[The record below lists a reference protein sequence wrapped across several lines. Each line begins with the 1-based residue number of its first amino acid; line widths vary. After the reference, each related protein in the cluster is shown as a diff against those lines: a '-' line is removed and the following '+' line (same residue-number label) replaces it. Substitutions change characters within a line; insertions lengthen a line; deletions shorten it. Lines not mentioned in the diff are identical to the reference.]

1 MGKAEVFSSRMG
13 IIGGGASGAVLA
25 ASLLHR
31 VGPHTEIVLIE
42 KSKEV
47 GRGLA
52 YSTWDPSHLLNVR
65 AGNMSAYADRP
76 DHFYEWLQV
85 YGPQHGIGCPT
96 RFCFVPRGV
105 YGEYIGGL
113 LRDVSNSHQLRIIRD
128 ECVKVTSCGD
138 GMALTF
144 ASGNKLDV
152 DYCVLA
158 TGNEQRPP
166 LLTARGENPW
176 AAGVLDQIEND
187 ATVLMIGTGLTMV
200 DSVLSLY
207 RRGHRGQ
214 IIAVSRRGLL
224 PHTHQMV
231 KAHKL
236 ERADVPFGAP
246 VSVLTRWIRGMADA
260 ATREGGDWR
269 STMDS
274 LRPYTQELW
283 KRMTLDQR
291 SRFLRHARPWW
302 NICRHRMAPQIADL
316 IRNLIAEGRL
326 RVVAA
331 HIVDAKREGAEI
343 TAALFLRGEDKT
355 ETIKVASILECTG
368 LPDDP
373 RYSANPAIASLY
385 AGGLIR
391 SGPLTIGL
399 DLDDHC
405 AVIDAEG
412 AVSTRL
418 FAIGP
423 LTRGVFWE
431 SIALPDIRNQCASLA
446 GLLAERLG
454 TAKQE
459 LPLAK

>member
-1 MGKAEVFSSRMG
+1 MGKSEVFGSRIG

-25 ASLLHR
+25 ASLLRR
-31 VGPHTEIVLIE
+31 VGTDTEIVLIE

-65 AGNMSAYADRP
+65 AGNMSAYADQP

-85 YGPQHGIGCPT
+85 HGPEHGIGCPT

-113 LRDVSNSHQLRIIRD
+113 LRDVPKSQQLRIVRD
-128 ECVKVTSCGD
+128 ECVKVARRGD
-138 GMALTF
+138 GMELTF
-144 ASGNKLDV
+144 ASGNSLEL

-176 AAGVLDQIEND
+176 AAGVLDRIDKD
-187 ATVLMIGTGLTMV
+187 AKVLMIGTGLTMV
-200 DSVLSLY
+200 DAVLSLY
-207 RRGHRGQ
+207 RRGHHGQ

-224 PHTHQMV
+224 SHTHQMV
-231 KAHKL
+231 KARKL
-236 ERADVPFGAP
+236 DRADVPFGAP
-246 VSVLTRWIRGMADA
+246 ISVLTRWVRGLSDA
-260 ATREGGDWR
+260 AMREGGDWR
-269 STMDS
+269 STIDS

-283 KRMTLDQR
+283 KRMTLEQR

-302 NICRHRMAPQIADL
+302 NICRHRMAPQISDL

-343 TAALFLRGEDKT
+343 TATLFLRGESRT
-355 ETIKVASILECTG
+355 ETITVASILECTG

-373 RYSANPAIASLY
+373 RHSANPVIASLY
-385 AGGLIR
+385 AEGLIR
-391 SGPLTIGL
+391 SGPLGIGL
-399 DLDDHC
+399 DLDDQC
-405 AVIDAEG
+405 AVIDAVGET
-412 AVSTRL
+412 SERL

-423 LTRGVFWE
+423 LTRGAFWE

-454 TAKQE
+454 TVNEGAKSR
-459 LPLAK
+459 

>member
-1 MGKAEVFSSRMG
+1 MGKGEVFSSRIG

-25 ASLLHR
+25 ASLLRR
-31 VGPHTEIVLIE
+31 VGPSTEIVLIE

-65 AGNMSAYADRP
+65 AGNMSAHADQP

-85 YGPQHGIGCPT
+85 HGPQHGIGCPT

-113 LRDVSNSHQLRIIRD
+113 LQDVANSEQLRIIRE
-128 ECVKVTSCGD
+128 ECIKVAQSGKEV
-138 GMALTF
+138 ALTL
-144 ASGNKLDV
+144 ASGSKLVV

-176 AAGVLDQIEND
+176 AAGVLDRIQNES
-187 ATVLMIGTGLTMV
+187 AVLMIGTGLTMV
-200 DSVLSLY
+200 DAVLSLY

-214 IIAVSRRGLL
+214 VIAVSRRGLL
-224 PHTHQMV
+224 PQTHQMV
-231 KAHKL
+231 KARKL
-236 ERADVPFGAP
+236 ERADIPFGEP
-246 VSVLTRWIRGMADA
+246 ISKLSRWVRGMARDA
-260 ATREGGDWR
+260 ENEGGDWR
-269 STMDS
+269 SAIDS
-274 LRPYTQELW
+274 LRPYTQDLW
-283 KRMTLDQR
+283 KQMTLEQR

-331 HIVDAKREGAEI
+331 HIVDAKREGAKI
-343 TAALFLRGEDKT
+343 TATLFLRGGDTT
-355 ETIKVASILECTG
+355 ETVTVASILECTG

-385 AGGLIR
+385 AEGLIR
-391 SGPLTIGL
+391 SGPLAIGL
-399 DLDDHC
+399 DLDDDC
-405 AVIDAEG
+405 AVIDAKG

-431 SIALPDIRNQCASLA
+431 SIALPDIRNQCARVA
-446 GLLAERLG
+446 ALLAERLG

-459 LPLAK
+459 LPMGK